1 MDKPEKKPNDP
12 ETSAVRST
20 LMTIATAAAAL
31 GATAPMLVAAPSAD
45 EVTSTRDQIALLRQA
60 ANSSPEG
67 IEHPLLKKAI
77 AQARQDSRMGASES
91 YYSEYGQAF
100 FKLPPPPPSES

>member
-1 MDKPEKKPNDP
+1 MDNPEKKPNDP
-12 ETSAVRST
+12 ETAAVRST
-20 LMTIATAAAAL
+20 LMKIATAAAAL

-60 ANSSPEG
+60 ATSSPEG

-77 AQARQDSRMGASES
+77 AQAQQDALVGESEGT
-91 YYSEYGQAF
+91 YAEYGQAF
-100 FKLPPPPPSES
+100 FKLPPPPTTA